1 MNSKKGMRRKIKI
14 AIAGVGNCTSSLI
27 QGIFYY
33 KKLKTSQ
40 MTPGLMHPV
49 LGGYRVDDIIPV
61 VAFDID
67 ENKVGKDLSEA
78 IWAHPNCTEK
88 FSDVPY
94 LGVKVLMG
102 PVLDGV
108 TEHLKRYVKV
118 SSEKEIDDVDKVAEI
133 LKEKKVDVLVI
144 NLPTGAEKAA
154 WFYAEMEGIQISG
167 I

>member
-1 MNSKKGMRRKIKI
+1 MAEIRI
-14 AIAGVGNCTSSLI
+14 AIAGVGNCTSSLV
-27 QGIFYY
+27 QGRYY
-33 KKLKTSQ
+33 YQNLEPKEGEVI
-40 MTPGLMHPV
+40 PGLMHPV
-49 LGGYRVDDIIPV
+49 IGDYKVSDIVPV

-67 ENKVGKDLSEA
+67 ERKVGKDLSEA
-78 IWAHPNCTEK
+78 IWAPPNCTQK

-133 LKEKKVDVLVI
+133 LKE
-144 NLPTGAEKAA
+144 
-154 WFYAEMEGIQISG
+154 
-167 I
+167 